1 MSNNLSTL
9 QSWRNLP
16 SYELVWKLREF
27 RDEGVVLNQEE
38 ILELLG
44 VFCEKYWKY
53 DKGQRYRKYSSQNYQ
68 GFSDLST
75 QQSFAIEYFS
85 AIVKKSFAS
94 DMGSTLIPALI
105 DKSTLCNAFV
115 SLAKALFEK
124 LTCFDKLGIKFNF
137 PDWYKDKNYT
147 LITAEEYL
155 SGATDT
161 AKSWTCDENGVTKT
175 YYSRRALPTDNNRR
189 WMLEEMAFW
198 QTPSKLAEVCHELR
212 FNETVLFQDDA
223 LKLLDVFCNKYWELE
238 EQQETAFDDF
248 CALCKKGSLEARVA
262 LIPELMNQSIV
273 CNDFVFLAKDL
284 LEVLSADEKKGLKI
298 YIPRWTMTSD
308 YTVISKA
315 ECNYRREKGQKCEKR
330 ANLFE
335 GKQIST
341 FYCRPATNHDIIEC
355 FYCIMEVAL
364 LSGEVNYMFLPGT
377 TDNTQVIEQY

>member
-68 GFSDLST
+68 GFSDLSA

-94 DMGSTLIPALI
+94 DMASTLIPALI

-137 PDWYKDKNYT
+137 PDWCKDKEYT

-198 QTPSKLAEVCHELR
+198 QTPAKLAEVCHELR

-238 EQQETAFDDF
+238 EQQKTAFDDF
-248 CALCKKGSLEARVA
+248 CTLCKKGSLEARVA
-262 LIPELMNQSIV
+262 LIPKLMYQSIV
-273 CNDFVFLAKDL
+273 CNDFVFLAKEL
-284 LEVLSADEKKGLKI
+284 LEVLSDKEKKDIDI
-298 YIPRWTMTSD
+298 YFPNWTKSD
-308 YTVISKA
+308 TYTVISAA
-315 ECNYRREKGQKCEKR
+315 EYHYCQIHGLKCWKQV
-330 ANLFE
+330 NIFE
-335 GKQIST
+335 GKPCGT
-341 FYCRPATNHDIIEC
+341 PYPCRPMIIHDLDC
-355 FYCIMEVAL
+355 FYCMMEVSSLAGKNVITL
-364 LSGEVNYMFLPGT
+364 LYGDRDDVMVLE
-377 TDNTQVIEQY
+377 